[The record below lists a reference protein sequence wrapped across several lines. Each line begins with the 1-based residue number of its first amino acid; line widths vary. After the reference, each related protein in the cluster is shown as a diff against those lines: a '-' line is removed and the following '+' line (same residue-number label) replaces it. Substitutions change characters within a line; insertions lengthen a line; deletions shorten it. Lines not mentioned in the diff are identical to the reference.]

1 MITAVKL
8 DNGTGSL
15 FVAVNGSTNSTGL
28 PYGVVTVRASA
39 DYLPT
44 S

>member
-8 DNGTGSL
+8 DNGTGIL
-15 FVAVNGSTNSTGL
+15 FIAVNGSTNSTGL
-28 PYGVVTVRASA
+28 PYGAVTVRASV
-39 DYLPT
+39 DYSST